1 MSKELQKPEQSSEE
15 VDLGQLFK
23 LIGNAFD
30 RFFKFIASIFKG
42 LFRVVLMLLIHFY
55 KRFVWYVGAVVVGV
69 VVGFIIDKNSDK
81 LYGANLFIE
90 TNFNSARQVYEN
102 IKQLHE
108 LAFIDQDSVELGSRL
123 GITSQEAAKI
133 KGFYIEPDIDENK
146 VVEMYSEFY
155 LHLDSLSRTEM
166 SYEQYKSSL
175 TSYNFKIHRIGVAS
189 TDKGLYQKIEKHFV
203 NELSNN
209 AYLEEL
215 LEVNT
220 QNLKRKDQTL
230 STQVKKNDSLVDAY
244 LKIRLKESDKEPVQ
258 GSGTNLYMGNAESN
272 GLIVDESKLVDK
284 RLELEAQR
292 RAVYEDLVEQ
302 KNVVNVLAGFPKT
315 GYDIREW
322 TDKMKFLLPLIFLGV
337 TLLSF
342 IILGL
347 GQYLKEQTK

>member
-1 MSKELQKPEQSSEE
+1 MSKELQNPQQSSEE

-42 LFRVVLMLLIHFY
+42 LFSVVLMLLIHFY
-55 KRFVWYVGAVVVGV
+55 KRFLWYVGAVVLGV

-102 IKQLHE
+102 IRQLHE
-108 LAFIDQDSVELGSRL
+108 LASKDQDSVELGSRL

-155 LHLDSLSRTEM
+155 MHLDSLSRTEM
-166 SYEQYKSSL
+166 TYEQYKSSL
-175 TSYNFKIHRIGVAS
+175 TAYNFKIHQIGVAS
-189 TDKGLYQKIEKHFV
+189 TNKGLYQKIEKHFV
-203 NELSNN
+203 KELSNN

-215 LEVNT
+215 SEVNT

-230 STQVKKNDSLVDAY
+230 STQLKKNDSLVDVY
-244 LKIRLKESDKEPVQ
+244 LKIRLKKSDKEPVQ

-272 GLIVDESKLVDK
+272 GLIVDESKLIDK

-302 KNVVNVLAGFPKT
+302 KNVINVLSGFPKT
-315 GYDIREW
+315 GYDIRAW